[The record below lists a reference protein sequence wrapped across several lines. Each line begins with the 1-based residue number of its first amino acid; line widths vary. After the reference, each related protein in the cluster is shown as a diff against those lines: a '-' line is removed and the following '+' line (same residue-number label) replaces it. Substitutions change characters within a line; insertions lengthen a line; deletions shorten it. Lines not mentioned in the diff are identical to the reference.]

1 MTAARVS
8 SERQAYLLLA
18 PLLLLFV
25 ALFAY
30 PLVEAAVLSVQ
41 QTRGPDFSV
50 FVGLSNFIDLFKD
63 PLFLIALRNT
73 LVFTACS
80 LGIQLPLALAIALAL
95 DRPWLRGRATIRLLL
110 FSPAFV
116 GVVFVATLFSVM
128 FEPNVGVINGWL
140 EWLTFGAAGR
150 VDWLDQQIMP
160 AMILAAVWMYTGF
173 STVLFLA
180 ALQSVDPE
188 LIDAARLD
196 GASTLQR
203 FWNVTVPAIQ
213 PVGAFIILFSVTGGV
228 QLFELPWI
236 LLNNSGGPENRGLTL
251 VMYLYQTGFERGD
264 LGYASAIGWV
274 VAVVLL
280 GCAVALRP
288 LMRRN
293 T

>member
-41 QTRGPDFSV
+41 QTRGPNFSV

-213 PVGAFIILFSVTGGV
+213 PVGAFIVLFSVTGGV